1 LALERKSHRR
11 RERLNKIISMSGIAS
26 RRRADE
32 LISSG
37 LVTVNGRVETGLG
50 SKAIWGVDSIT
61 VDSQAIPDPPRKIYV
76 MLHKPFGY
84 VSTLRDPEGRPII
97 RDLIQDIKER
107 IYPVGRLDFDSSG
120 LLILTNDG
128 ELAHR
133 LMHPRFHVPKTYKV
147 TIEGSLSGASVGRLR
162 KGISLD
168 DGPTSPAN
176 VKVVERQQER
186 SVVRITIFEGRSRQI
201 RRMFEA
207 VGHKTLKL
215 IRIGYGSLHLG
226 ALKVGKY
233 RHLKDS
239 ELKTLRISVGL
250 DQLPPP

>member
-1 LALERKSHRR
+1 MALERKSHRR

-147 TIEGSLSGASVGRLR
+147 TIEGSLSGA
-162 KGISLD
+162 
-168 DGPTSPAN
+168 P
-176 VKVVERQQER
+176 VE
-186 SVVRITIFEGRSRQI
+186 
-201 RRMFEA
+201 
-207 VGHKTLKL
+207 
-215 IRIGYGSLHLG
+215 
-226 ALKVGKY
+226 
-233 RHLKDS
+233 D
-239 ELKTLRISVGL
+239 
-250 DQLPPP
+250 

>member
-1 LALERKSHRR
+1 MALERKSHRR

-61 VDSQAIPDPPRKIYV
+61 VDSQAIPDRPRKIYV

-107 IYPVGRLDFDSSG
+107 IYSVGRLDFDSSG

-133 LMHPRFHVPKTYKV
+133 VMHPRFHVPRTYKV
-147 TIEGSLSGASVGRLR
+147 TIEGSLSDVSVERLR
-162 KGISLD
+162 KGVSLD
-168 DGPTSPAN
+168 DGTTSPAH
-176 VKVVERQQER
+176 VRIIDRQQGR
-186 SVVRITIFEGRSRQI
+186 SVVRITIFEGRSREI

-215 IRIGYGSLHLG
+215 IRIGHGSLHLG

-239 ELKTLRISVGL
+239 EVKTLRTSVGL

>member
-1 LALERKSHRR
+1 LERKSHRR
-11 RERLNKIISMSGIAS
+11 RERLNKIISMAGIAS

-37 LVTVNGRVETGLG
+37 LVTVNGQVETGLG
-50 SKAIWGVDSIT
+50 SKAIWGADSIT
-61 VDSQAIPDPPRKIYV
+61 VNSRAIPDPPRKIYV

-128 ELAHR
+128 ELAYR
-133 LMHPRFHVPKTYKV
+133 LMHPRFHIPRTYKV
-147 TIEGSLSGASVGRLR
+147 IIEGSLSGASVERLR

-168 DGPTSPAN
+168 DGPTSPAR
-176 VKVVERQQER
+176 VKVIERGQEK
-186 SVVRITIFEGRSRQI
+186 SVVRITIFEGRSREI

-207 VGHKTLKL
+207 LGHKSLKL
-215 IRIGYGSLHLG
+215 MRIGYGSLHLG
-226 ALKVGKY
+226 DLKVGKY
-233 RHLKDS
+233 RHLKNS
-239 ELKTLRISVGL
+239 KVKILHTSVGL
-250 DQLPPP
+250 G

>member
-1 LALERKSHRR
+1 MAKEEMRNRI
-11 RERLNKIISMSGIAS
+11 RERLNKIISMAGIAS

-37 LVTVNGRVETGLG
+37 LVTVNGWVERSLG

-61 VDSQAIPDPPRKIYV
+61 VDSQAIPDPPKKIYV

-84 VSTLRDPEGRPII
+84 VSTLRDPERRPIV
-97 RDLIQDIKER
+97 RNLIKDIKDR

-128 ELAHR
+128 ELAFR
-133 LMHPRFHVPKTYKV
+133 LTHPRFHIPRTYKV
-147 TIEGSLSGASVGRLR
+147 TVEGSLSDASVERLKR
-162 KGISLD
+162 GISLD
-168 DGPTSPAN
+168 DGPTSPAH
-176 VKVVERQQER
+176 VKVIERQQER
-186 SVVRITIFEGRSRQI
+186 SVVRITVFEGRSREI

-226 ALKVGKY
+226 DLKVGKY
-233 RHLKDS
+233 RHLKNS
-239 ELKTLRISVGL
+239 EVKALYASVGL
-250 DQLPPP
+250 D

>member
-1 LALERKSHRR
+1 MRNRI
-11 RERLNKIISMSGIAS
+11 RERLNKIISMAGIAS

-37 LVTVNGRVETGLG
+37 LVTVNGWVERSLG

-61 VDSQAIPDPPRKIYV
+61 VDSQAIPDPPKKIYV

-84 VSTLRDPEGRPII
+84 VSTLRDPERRPIV
-97 RDLIQDIKER
+97 RNLIKDIKDR

-128 ELAHR
+128 ELAFR
-133 LMHPRFHVPKTYKV
+133 LTHPRFHIPRTYKV
-147 TIEGSLSGASVGRLR
+147 TVEGSLSDASVERLKR
-162 KGISLD
+162 GISLD
-168 DGPTSPAN
+168 DGPTSPAH
-176 VKVVERQQER
+176 VKVIERQQER
-186 SVVRITIFEGRSRQI
+186 SVVRITVFEGRSREI

-226 ALKVGKY
+226 DLKVGKY
-233 RHLKDS
+233 RHLKNS
-239 ELKTLRISVGL
+239 EVKALYASVGL
-250 DQLPPP
+250 D

>member
-1 LALERKSHRR
+1 MRKKDDRKK
-11 RERLNKIISMSGIAS
+11 ERLNKIISMAGIAS

-37 LVTVNGRVETGLG
+37 LVAVNGRVEISLG
-50 SKAIWGVDSIT
+50 SKAVWGVDSIT
-61 VDSQAIPDPPRKIYV
+61 IDGQAIPDPPRKIYV

-97 RDLIQDIKER
+97 RDLTKAIKER
-107 IYPVGRLDFDSSG
+107 VYPVGRLDFDSQG

-133 LMHPRFHVPKTYKV
+133 LMHPRFHIPRTYKV
-147 TIEGSLSGASVGRLR
+147 TIEGSIPDTSAQRLR
-162 KGISLD
+162 KGIPLD
-168 DGPTSPAN
+168 DGPTNPAH
-176 VKVVERQQER
+176 VRIISREGER
-186 SVVRITIFEGRSRQI
+186 SVVRITIFEGRSREI

-207 VGHKTLKL
+207 VGHKTIHL

-226 ALKVGKY
+226 DLKVGKY

-239 ELKTLRISVGL
+239 EVKTLRTSVGL
-250 DQLPPP
+250 H